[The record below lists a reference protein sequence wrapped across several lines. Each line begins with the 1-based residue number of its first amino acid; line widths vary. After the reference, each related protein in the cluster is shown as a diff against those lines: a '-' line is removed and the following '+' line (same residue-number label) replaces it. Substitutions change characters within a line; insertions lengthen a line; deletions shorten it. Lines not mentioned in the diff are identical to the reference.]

1 MFLLFSINNV
11 NQIINRIDIFDTKSH
26 IFSLIIIIIVSTLPI
41 LDFTKGGGG
50 EGGEGVYKITPLVY
64 DSEI

>member
-50 EGGEGVYKITPLVY
+50 RGEGVYKITPLVY